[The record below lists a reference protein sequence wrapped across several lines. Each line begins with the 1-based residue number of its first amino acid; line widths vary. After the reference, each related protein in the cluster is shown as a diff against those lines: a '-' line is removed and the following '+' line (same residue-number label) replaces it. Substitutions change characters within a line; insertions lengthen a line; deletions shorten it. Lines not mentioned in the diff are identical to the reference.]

1 MIRQRDDGF
10 LATVFYHRAF
20 PLKVSTSIFSVH
32 TEKKDGSS
40 PLTWIVSAD
49 DFGLTLSRFDYLIVW
64 NDDEFW
70 ELYGDSVRRSALKAV
85 WKLDNDRLVRFD
97 PERLSET

>member
-1 MIRQRDDGF
+1 MISQRDDGF
-10 LATVFYHRAF
+10 LSTVFYHRAF
-20 PLKVSTSIFSVH
+20 PLKVLLFPFSVH
-32 TEKKDGSS
+32 TEKRTAGSL
-40 PLTWIVSAD
+40 LTWIVSAD
-49 DFGLTLSRFDYLIVW
+49 DFGLTLSRVDYLIVW

>member
-1 MIRQRDDGF
+1 MINQRDDGF
-10 LATVFYHRAF
+10 LSTVFYHRAF
-20 PLKVSTSIFSVH
+20 PLKVSKSIFSVH
-32 TEKKDGSS
+32 TEEKDGW
-40 PLTWIVSAD
+40 PPQTWIVSED
-49 DFGLTLSRFDYLIVW
+49 DFGLTLQGYDYLIVW